1 MPVFDGVHYVISSSI
16 PPEQRKELSDL
27 LDLNGATS
35 APPHT
40 HLIALAGSHTQHEH
54 VGSLHVVSEMW
65 VQRSIILGKL
75 QL

>member
-1 MPVFDGVHYVISSSI
+1 MAVFDGVHYVISSSI
-16 PPEQRKELSDL
+16 PAEERKELSGL
-27 LDLNGATS
+27 LDLNGATG

-54 VGSLHVVSEMW
+54 IGSLHVVSEVW
-65 VQRSIILGKL
+65 VQRSIVLGKR

>member
-1 MPVFDGVHYVISSSI
+1 MAIFDNVHYLLSSSI
-16 PPEQRKELSDL
+16 PAEQCKELSGL
-27 LDLNGATS
+27 LDPNGAKS

-54 VGSLHVVSEMW
+54 IGSLHVVSEVW
-65 VQRSIILGKL
+65 VQRSIVLGKL

>member
-1 MPVFDGVHYVISSSI
+1 MAVFDDVHYVLSSSI
-16 PPEQRKELSDL
+16 PAEQRKELSGL

-54 VGSLHVVSEMW
+54 AGSLHVVSGMW
-65 VQRSIILGKL
+65 VQRSIVLGKL

>member
-1 MPVFDGVHYVISSSI
+1 MAVFDGVHYLLSSSI
-16 PPEQRKELSDL
+16 PAEQCKELSAL

-40 HLIALAGSHTQHEH
+40 HLIALAGSHIQHEH
-54 VGSLHVVSEMW
+54 VGSLHVVSEVW
-65 VQRSIILGKL
+65 VQRSMVLGKL

>member
-16 PPEQRKELSDL
+16 SPEQRKELSDL

-65 VQRSIILGKL
+65 VQRSIVLGKL